1 MRSRWRAAFL
11 LPGVLALRLVA
22 VPAASAQATRE
33 EPQTPVEAPD
43 DAPDNGM
50 LPDSEVPGRD
60 LPDHD
65 LTDGEQPDGDL
76 PDTNLPDRELPS
88 GEDR

>member
-22 VPAASAQATRE
+22 APAAPAQATSE
-33 EPQTPVEAPD
+33 EPQTPADAPD
-43 DAPDNGM
+43 DGM

-76 PDTNLPDRELPS
+76 PDTNLPDPELPS
-88 GEDR
+88 GEER